1 MLKISSFEVVG
12 IQIISVST
20 VNFIIIDCMK
30 MNFIIGLKLH
40 ADDRKIIAICHLSI
54 PESVSTLQ
62 TKHNFFAT
70 KHVILHRHLCDSS
83 KIIWFG
89 YTEVIYMYLYAK
101 LSKVYQIELSV
112 GKFKIILKQSKY
124 ISPCFNIYFQVL
136 L

>member
-20 VNFIIIDCMK
+20 VNFSIIDCMK

-40 ADDRKIIAICHLSI
+40 ADDKKKLAICHSSI
-54 PESVSTLQ
+54 PVSVLTLQ
-62 TKHNFFAT
+62 TKHNFFST
-70 KHVILHRHLCDSS
+70 KHIILHRRLCESS

-101 LSKVYQIELSV
+101 LSKV
-112 GKFKIILKQSKY
+112 
-124 ISPCFNIYFQVL
+124 
-136 L
+136 